1 MVVIKIKNSE
11 VIYHCLVFKN
21 RTPNDITLQ
30 EANDYITNSDT
41 MHRNDPLTTKD
52 ISVSSRIA
60 SEYGYDEVAMLSRPI
75 HVYEAAK
82 PRTLINNLT
91 QSTYYPKLVKPKSGI
106 HLESDTSHRI
116 IIMKAKSQLLF
127 NLFTKLSRNSYIFE
141 STNFN
146 FYTLGFILQAM
157 NNNAD

>member
-1 MVVIKIKNSE
+1 MVVIKIKSYE

-30 EANDYITNSDT
+30 EANDYISNSDT
-41 MHRNDPLTTKD
+41 MHRNNQLTIKD

-60 SEYGYDEVAMLSRPI
+60 YEYGYDEVAMLSRPI
-75 HVYEAAK
+75 HIYEKTK

-91 QSTYYPKLVKPKSGI
+91 HATYYPKLVKPKSGI

-116 IIMKAKSQLLF
+116 VIMKAKSPLLF
-127 NLFTKLSRNSYIFE
+127 NLSTKLARNSYIFE
-141 STNFN
+141 NTNFS
-146 FYTLGFILQAM
+146 FITLGFILRAM
-157 NNNAD
+157 INNAD